1 MLNEY
6 EGFLCPSIK
15 QQKCKFQIG
24 IIENETQKMKKKNTK
39 QQLQRIDWC
48 QESQRVVTYFNK
60 TLF

>member
-15 QQKCKFQIG
+15 QQKCEFQMG
-24 IIENETQKMKKKNTK
+24 IIENETQKTKKKNTK